1 MKRKQLL
8 VVLAAVLGFAIGVV
22 SALRAEP
29 APSAFGCSLPRQAA
43 AAVLAH
49 TR

>member
-8 VVLAAVLGFAIGVV
+8 VFLAAVLGFAIGVA

-29 APSAFGCSLPRQAA
+29 APSAFECSLPSQATA
-43 AAVLAH
+43 VVLAY
-49 TR
+49 TK